1 MQKTSLINLYTDVSG
16 LTRHHQLPF
25 NKESLLGFLKRV
37 ADIGAFTGSSVYID
51 SNLSAPIYSYPM
63 DAIVWP
69 TKDGKWKSELDRNH
83 KEQ

>member
-1 MQKTSLINLYTDVSG
+1 MAFQSKLINLYTDMGG
-16 LTRHHQLPF
+16 LTRTHQLPF
-25 NKESLLGFLKRV
+25 NKSSLVGFLKRV

-69 TKDGKWKSELDRNH
+69 TKDGKWKSELDYNN
-83 KEQ
+83 Q